1 MRKLFW
7 AALALAASSAM
18 ANATPIGGTYTI
30 TSTSDPTITDILANP
45 FSINLTVGTPQTF
58 DLANIFEN
66 SDGASTLTAT
76 FNFTAPV
83 VGAGGVLLADV
94 FSTPGNSKHDTLTPG
109 AKSTVNFSDGTVL
122 DITLGG
128 DVYNGVSTSYT
139 GLVPTVTF
147 ELITDPSAAGPNPLA
162 VAPVPE
168 PLTISLFSVG
178 LAGATVLRRR
188 KGQPRA

>member
-147 ELITDPSAAGPNPLA
+147 ELITDPAGTIPLA
-162 VAPVPE
+162 VAPIPE
-168 PLTISLFSVG
+168 PLTISLFCTG
-178 LAGATVLRRR
+178 LAGAAAIRRR
-188 KGQPRA
+188 KKQTIA

>member
-83 VGAGGVLLADV
+83 VGSGGVLLADV
-94 FSTPGNSKHDTLTPG
+94 FTTPG

-128 DVYNGVSTSYT
+128 DVYNGVSTNYT

-147 ELITDPSAAGPNPLA
+147 ELITDPAGTIPLA
-162 VAPVPE
+162 VAPIPE

-188 KGQPRA
+188 KRQPRA

>member
-1 MRKLFW
+1 
-7 AALALAASSAM
+7 
-18 ANATPIGGTYTI
+18 
-30 TSTSDPTITDILANP
+30 
-45 FSINLTVGTPQTF
+45 
-58 DLANIFEN
+58 
-66 SDGASTLTAT
+66 
-76 FNFTAPV
+76 
-83 VGAGGVLLADV
+83 VLLADV

-147 ELITDPSAAGPNPLA
+147 ELITDPSGGAEFRWR
-162 VAPVPE
+162 VAPFPE

-178 LAGATVLRRR
+178 LAGGDGPPPAQKATPRLKGDQGRKSGAYGRRLC
-188 KGQPRA
+188 